1 MKWTADYVSVDKNQC
16 EIPDH
21 LASLWEKIKP
31 LALKAKYSD
40 TCSGCYFYTK
50 KIMRLIKPLIPEQ
63 DQVEKQQ
70 QKPENKQGN
79 KNDVDAK
86 TGQQPP
92 QSPSNGKGKSGNGQ
106 KSAVQNGAPGQ
117 TMQGQ
122 DAGQGFGQGTGKG
135 AGQGADQ
142 GQSSADALADMLTR
156 ALDASFNEHQKDMAA
171 DAQDRETLRALRGES
186 TGNYSIITSQ
196 GDFFTYD
203 EYNRDKTEV
212 SAIINKLR
220 TGLKNIINYNVDEM
234 NRYLHAG
241 KIDAKSLSRMP
252 SGAICAKRVEKNDEA
267 DLNITVLVDMSG
279 SMNGVPIYNARRACV
294 VLQEVCIALKIP
306 MTVLGFTSGKPG
318 AKITHFANRR
328 LSQPKVQTPPV
339 QQQVP
344 PAQPQTGTP
353 EKKISMF
360 GLLMHYSAENAALYK
375 AQKEAKKKGQAT
387 PAQPT
392 TQAKPAPKGSQTGF
406 AIPGQSAPAVNQGFA
421 VPGQAAP
428 AVQQTATPK
437 SQPVVTQQQQAQQ
450 QSVQSTYKAPVVPQ
464 GQATNFGET
473 TVLGGGGVIGETTVL
488 GATSAVQPKPHLIR
502 AKNNEKINLDKP
514 VFRIGKEKS
523 YVDYFIGDNSA
534 ISRSHANIIS
544 RDGNY
549 FVVDTNSTN
558 HTYVNGAM
566 IQSMVETPISHG
578 AKIKLA
584 NEDFEFRL
592 Y

>member
-1 MKWTADYVSVDKNQC
+1 MDKFTYENQGTHTYLVYTIQAEDSVDSMSLGMLTNNKIPGLAHALFTQMDATKYIKYDVSAKISVKQFFSGQVNKKRLLGVFNGIVDAMLSAEDYMIDVNSILLDLDYIFADVTTCETILVCLPIETECASNIDLGAFFKNIMFSTQFDPTENC
-16 EIPDH
+16 DH
-21 LASLWEKIKP
+21 VAKIINYLNSSPVFSLEDFKKVLDSI
-31 LALKAKYSD
+31 
-40 TCSGCYFYTK
+40 SGGATQA
-50 KIMRLIKPLIPEQ
+50 P
-63 DQVEKQQ
+63 VQ
-70 QKPENKQGN
+70 QKPQPVAQKQP
-79 KNDVDAK
+79 VTQA
-86 TGQQPP
+86 P
-92 QSPSNGKGKSGNGQ
+92 
-106 KSAVQNGAPGQ
+106 VQNTA
-117 TMQGQ
+117 T
-122 DAGQGFGQGTGKG
+122 QGTTT
-135 AGQGADQ
+135 
-142 GQSSADALADMLTR
+142 QSAPIQTQ
-156 ALDASFNEHQKDMAA
+156 QKP
-171 DAQDRETLRALRGES
+171 AQAVTQ
-186 TGNYSIITSQ
+186 TP
-196 GDFFTYD
+196 
-203 EYNRDKTEV
+203 V
-212 SAIINKLR
+212 
-220 TGLKNIINYNVDEM
+220 
-234 NRYLHAG
+234 
-241 KIDAKSLSRMP
+241 
-252 SGAICAKRVEKNDEA
+252 
-267 DLNITVLVDMSG
+267 
-279 SMNGVPIYNARRACV
+279 
-294 VLQEVCIALKIP
+294 
-306 MTVLGFTSGKPG
+306 
-318 AKITHFANRR
+318 
-328 LSQPKVQTPPV
+328 SQPKVQTPPV